1 MKAVILSGGIGK
13 RLRPLTDYVPKSL
26 VPVDNVAIIDW
37 QIRYF
42 KKFGIKDLVICAGHL
57 SENLIS
63 HLELKKIG
71 VNIQY
76 SVENMPLGTG
86 GAIKKARKYIDDDN
100 FFVINGD
107 IITNIDLLKL
117 KTHRN
122 TMAAIQLRTPY
133 GVIQISGNKIDKF
146 EEKPEIF
153 NHWMNA
159 GIYYLN
165 KEIFDYLP
173 AKGNLETITFPALAK
188 KRLLHVAKFTDIF
201 WNSIDSYKDVDECV
215 MNMKKTSHDKFLS
228 E

>member
-37 QIRYF
+37 QIRYL

-63 HLELKKIG
+63 HLESKKLG
-71 VNIQY
+71 MHVQY
-76 SVENMPLGTG
+76 SVEKIPLGTG

-117 KTHRN
+117 ETHHN
-122 TMAAIQLRTPY
+122 TIAAIPLRTPY
-133 GVIQISGNKIDKF
+133 GVIQITGNQIDKF

-153 NHWMNA
+153 NHWINA

-188 KRLLHVAKFTDIF
+188 KGRLYVEKFTNVF
-201 WNSIDSYKDVDECV
+201 WNSIDSHKDVDECI
-215 MNMKKTSHDKFLS
+215 MNIKKTRHEKFLS